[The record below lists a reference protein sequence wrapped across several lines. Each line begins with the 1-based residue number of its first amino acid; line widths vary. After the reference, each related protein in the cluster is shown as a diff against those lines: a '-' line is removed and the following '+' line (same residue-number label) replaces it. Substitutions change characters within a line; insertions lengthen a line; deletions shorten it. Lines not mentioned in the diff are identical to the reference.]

1 MRLLWVI
8 SNWKRTGPV
17 EPSLDLAAAVQAA
30 GHDVQV
36 LVGRAPDGLDTETG
50 NTAAAAARD
59 RGLGVVASRVRLGKH
74 RSPIRDWGDGRRMRA
89 VLDELQ
95 PDVVT
100 TTLPNAL
107 RLVRRAR
114 PAVPVAYLSFD
125 GAAASEISPRGA
137 DLIVSFEAGA
147 KAHPGNAGGGPAVV
161 AIEPA
166 LDIERLQADVGPAAA
181 VRAAHGVPEGSFLFG
196 IVARMQT
203 HRRFELLWDALAL
216 LKQRQVACHLLA
228 IGRGTNQESVA
239 FAPVRAL
246 GLDDIVTFPG
256 YLRGADYVATVAALD
271 AQIFL
276 VPGSDPT
283 CRALR
288 EGMALGVPSVVTK
301 RGMLPHIVADGET
314 GTVVAS
320 ETPEAWAD
328 ALQALV
334 GDPDRARTLGAA
346 AAAQARDRYAA
357 PGVARSF
364 LAALAGLTSSQ

>member
-17 EPSLDLAAAVQAA
+17 EPSLDLAAAVQAE

-36 LVGRAPDGLDTETG
+36 LVGRTPDGLDAETG
-50 NTAAAAARD
+50 NTAAAAARA
-59 RGLGVVASRVRLGKH
+59 RGLTVVTSRVRLGKH
-74 RSPIRDWGDGRRMRA
+74 RSPIRDWGDGRRMRE
-89 VLDELQ
+89 VLEDVR

-107 RLVRRAR
+107 RLVNRAR
-114 PAVPVAYLSFD
+114 PSVPVAYLSFD
-125 GAAASEISPRGA
+125 AAAASEVSPRGA

-147 KAHPGNAGGGPAVV
+147 SAQPAPRGAGVSLV

-166 LDIERLQADVGPAAA
+166 LDIERLAADVGPAAA
-181 VRAAHGVPEGSFLFG
+181 VRAAHGVADGTFLFG

-203 HRRFELLWDALAL
+203 HRRFELLWDAMAL
-216 LKQRQVACHLLA
+216 LKGRGIDCHLFA

-239 FAPVRAL
+239 FGPVRAL
-246 GLDDIVTFPG
+246 GLDEMVTFPG
-256 YLRGADYVATVAALD
+256 YLRGADYVSTLAALD

-288 EGMALGVPSVVTK
+288 EGMALGVPSVVTA
-301 RGMLPHIVADGET
+301 RGMLPRIVLDGET

-328 ALQALV
+328 ALAALV
-334 GDPDRARTLGAA
+334 ADPERTRTLGAA
-346 AAAQARDRYAA
+346 AASHARDRYAA

-364 LAALAGLTSSQ
+364 LDALAGLTSSR